1 MKFQFLDKVG
11 AVGALLITP
20 SCPAC
25 FPFIAAIGSAV
36 GLGFLR
42 PYEGILVYAFQALVL
57 IALIGNLLAYRK
69 HKKLIPLIV
78 GIVSPG
84 LILFAFYI
92 YFIEP
97 IIYLGLF
104 GMILAGLLNFI
115 ENRKCKACLPRS
127 ETRYS

>member
-1 MKFQFLDKVG
+1 MKHQFLDKVG

-42 PYEGILVYAFQALVL
+42 PYEGILIYAFQALVL

-84 LILFAFYI
+84 LIFFAFYI
-92 YFIEP
+92 YFFEP

-104 GMILAGLLNFI
+104 GMIVSGMLNFI
-115 ENRKCKACLPRS
+115 ENRKCTVCSLTS
-127 ETRYS
+127 EKNPL